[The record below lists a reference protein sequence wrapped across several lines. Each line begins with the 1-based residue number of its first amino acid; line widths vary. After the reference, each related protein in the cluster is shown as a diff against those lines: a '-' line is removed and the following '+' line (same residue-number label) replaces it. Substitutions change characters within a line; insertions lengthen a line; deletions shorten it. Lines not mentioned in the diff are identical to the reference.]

1 MFMMESWF
9 DKVAGLTILYFFLL
23 VSWQEGQVLTL
34 ARKQHVNILFKMV

>member
-1 MFMMESWF
+1 MFMMEHWF
-9 DKVAGLTILYFFLL
+9 DKVAGLIILFFLL